1 MGVSS
6 AYILH
11 HKKTSPVTFSK
22 KEIMDSE
29 SYQATFT
36 QYNQQGQVKVM
47 MSAQTI
53 KQYQPSGTIVFEK
66 PFILAYGENRTP
78 IHIRAN
84 KAIANKSANKIIMSG
99 SVTIHQLKTKSDPET
114 TIQTSEL
121 IVFPKKSQAITN
133 KPVVITRPGMVIHSA
148 GLTANLKTAQYQL
161 HSNSRVVYQP
171 THK

>member
-6 AYILH
+6 TYILH
-11 HKKTSPVTFSK
+11 QSKTQAVALSK

-36 QYNQQGQVKVM
+36 EYNRQGQIKAM
-47 MSAQTI
+47 MSAKTI

-66 PFILAYGENRTP
+66 PFILAYGNNRAP
-78 IHIRAN
+78 IHVRAD
-84 KAIANKSANKIIMSG
+84 KATANKSINKIIMSG
-99 SVTIHQLKTKSDPET
+99 SVVIHQLKTKKDPET
-114 TIQTSEL
+114 TIQTSQL

-133 KPVVITRPGMVIHSA
+133 KPVVITRPGIIIHSI

-161 HSNSRVVYQP
+161 HSNSHVIYQP